1 MNFDRSI
8 DPHRPLYHFSPPLGW
23 WGGGPDGTIHHGG
36 QYHVFYQFDPYMGS
50 TSGNASWGHAVSRD
64 LVHWEH
70 RPVAIGPTP
79 FGADQYAAFARSDLV
94 RSLDRSGIPP
104 ILYDREVCFS
114 GSAVIDR
121 GVPTLVYTGILHG
134 LQDAPVMLGRSQCI
148 ATSDDGMLTWRKHP
162 ANPVIPHPPPE
173 LVDPSRRPEAPVW
186 TEGVLPSPR
195 RWLEQEG
202 QDRAIDGRR
211 LDAVEEDETRGQ
223 LTAWHDPH
231 VWREGETWYMGLG
244 CGFLGV
250 GGAVLLYRSPDLI
263 SWEYMHP
270 LVRRLRPGVQ
280 PLAGAGLLCARRTG
294 TCCSPRRLRAAA
306 PARPSTWW
314 GSTAATASPRNPRGS
329 STPTRWPAST
339 APAPCSIPRAGASC
353 SGCWPSG
360 AWSPAIRT
368 AGPGSSPCPGCSGS
382 VRGTAC
388 SWTRPPRSARA
399 ASRDWE
405 FAGEELSPG
414 RPLALAPVQ
423 GDCLE
428 MVAEINPG
436 SAREIGLQ
444 LRRSPGGEEE
454 TVVRYDRGEAVL
466 GVDTTRSSLEPD
478 TGRTVSAAPLDLKP
492 GERLRLHLF
501 LDRSTLE
508 VFANRRACASDRLYP
523 TREDSLGAGLFALGG
538 RARLESLRVWRR
550 RSVFFPQG

>member
-23 WGGGPDGTIHHGG
+23 WGGGPDGTIHHDG

-79 FGADQYAAFARSDLV
+79 FGAGYYAAFARSDLV

-121 GVPTLVYTGILHG
+121 GVPTLIYTGILHG

-162 ANPVIPHPPPE
+162 ANPVIPHPPPG
-173 LVDPSRRPEAPVW
+173 LVDPSQRPEAPVW

-250 GGAVLLYRSPDLI
+250 GGAVLLYRSRDLI

-270 LVRRLRPGVQ
+270 LCVGSDPEYNRWLVPDFFPLGDRHVLLAAATSRGRSGKAVYMVGEYRAHRFTPESEGFLDTHPMACFHCARTLLDPAGRRIVFGVLAERRLVAGNPHGWAGVLSL
-280 PLAGAGLLCARRTG
+280 PRVLGLG
-294 TCCSPRRLRAAA
+294 EGDRLLMD
-306 PARPSTWW
+306 
-314 GSTAATASPRNPRGS
+314 
-329 STPTRWPAST
+329 
-339 APAPCSIPRAGASC
+339 PAPEVCS
-353 SGCWPSG
+353 
-360 AWSPAIRT
+360 
-368 AGPGSSPCPGCSGS
+368 
-382 VRGTAC
+382 RGE
-388 SWTRPPRSARA
+388 P
-399 ASRDWE
+399 DWE
-405 FAGEELSPG
+405 FAGEELPPD
-414 RPLALAPVQ
+414 RPLELAPVQ

-428 MVAEINPG
+428 MVAVIDPG
-436 SAREIGLQ
+436 SAREVGLQ

-454 TVVRYDRGEAVL
+454 TVVRYDCGKGVL
-466 GVDTTRSSLEPD
+466 GVDTTKSSLEPD
-478 TGRTVSAAPLDLKP
+478 TGRTVSAAPLDLEP
-492 GERLRLHLF
+492 GERLRLHIF

-523 TREDSLGAGLFALGG
+523 AREDSLGAGLFALGG
-538 RARLESLRVWRR
+538 RARLESLEVWRR
-550 RSVFFPQG
+550 KSIFFPLE

>member
-23 WGGGPDGTIHHGG
+23 WGGGPDGTIHHDGR
-36 QYHVFYQFDPYMGS
+36 YHVFYQFDPYMGS

-79 FGADQYAAFARSDLV
+79 FGADCYAAFARSDLV
-94 RSLDRSGIPP
+94 KSLDRSRVPP

-134 LQDAPVMLGRSQCI
+134 LQDVPVMLGRSQCI
-148 ATSDDGMLTWRKHP
+148 ATSDDGMRTWRKHP

-173 LVDPSRRPEAPVW
+173 LVDPSQRPQAPVW

-195 RWLEQEG
+195 RWLDQQG

-211 LDAVEEDETRGQ
+211 LDPVEEDETRGQ

-250 GGAVLLYRSPDLI
+250 GGAVLLYRSPDLV
-263 SWEYMHP
+263 SWEYLHP
-270 LVRRLRPGVQ
+270 LCVGSDPQYNRWLVPDFFPLGDRHVLLAAATSRGRSGKAVYMVGEYRGHRFTPESEGFLDTHPMACFHCARTLLDPSGRRILFGVLAERRLVADNPHGWAGVLSL
-280 PLAGAGLLCARRTG
+280 PRVLELGEGDRLLMD
-294 TCCSPRRLRAAA
+294 
-306 PARPSTWW
+306 
-314 GSTAATASPRNPRGS
+314 
-329 STPTRWPAST
+329 
-339 APAPCSIPRAGASC
+339 PAPEVCS
-353 SGCWPSG
+353 SGEP
-360 AWSPAIRT
+360 
-368 AGPGSSPCPGCSGS
+368 
-382 VRGTAC
+382 
-388 SWTRPPRSARA
+388 
-399 ASRDWE
+399 DWE
-405 FAGEELSPG
+405 FGGEELAPD
-414 RPLALAPVQ
+414 RPLALDPVQ

-428 MVAEINPG
+428 IIAAIDPG
-436 SAREIGLQ
+436 GAREVELQ

-466 GVDTTRSSLEPD
+466 GVDTTKSSLEPD
-478 TGRTVSAAPLDLKP
+478 TGRTVSASPLDLEP

-523 TREDSLGAGLFALGG
+523 VREDSLGAGLFALGG
-538 RARLESLRVWRR
+538 RARLESLKVWRR
-550 RSVFFPQG
+550 KSIFFPEG

>member
-23 WGGGPDGTIHHGG
+23 WGGGPDGTIHHDG

-79 FGADQYAAFARSDLV
+79 FGADHYAAFARSDLV
-94 RSLDRSGIPP
+94 RNLDRSGIPP

-173 LVDPSRRPEAPVW
+173 LVDPSQRPEAPVW
-186 TEGVLPSPR
+186 SEGVLPSPR
-195 RWLEQEG
+195 RWLEQGG
-202 QDRAIDGRR
+202 QDRAIDGSR

-250 GGAVLLYRSPDLI
+250 GGAVLLYRSPDLV

-270 LVRRLRPGVQ
+270 LCVGTDPEYNRWLVPDFFALGDRHVLLAAATSRGRSGKAVYMVGEYRGHRFTPESEGFLDTHPMACFHCARTLLDPAGRRIVFGVLAERRLVAGNPHGWAGVLSL
-280 PLAGAGLLCARRTG
+280 PRVLELGEGDRLLMDPVPEV
-294 TCCSPRRLRAAA
+294 CS
-306 PARPSTWW
+306 
-314 GSTAATASPRNPRGS
+314 
-329 STPTRWPAST
+329 
-339 APAPCSIPRAGASC
+339 
-353 SGCWPSG
+353 SGEP
-360 AWSPAIRT
+360 
-368 AGPGSSPCPGCSGS
+368 
-382 VRGTAC
+382 
-388 SWTRPPRSARA
+388 
-399 ASRDWE
+399 DWE
-405 FAGEELSPG
+405 LAGEELAPD

-428 MVAEINPG
+428 MVAEIDPG
-436 SAREIGLQ
+436 SAREVGLQ

-454 TVVRYDRGEAVL
+454 TAVRYDRGEAVL
-466 GVDTTRSSLEPD
+466 GVDTTKSSLEPD

-492 GERLRLHLF
+492 GEPLRLHLF

-508 VFANRRACASDRLYP
+508 VFANRRTCASDRLYP
-523 TREDSLGAGLFALGG
+523 AREDSLGAGLFALGG
-538 RARLESLRVWRR
+538 RARLESLKVWRR
-550 RSVFFPQG
+550 SSIFFPRE

>member
-23 WGGGPDGTIHHGG
+23 WGGGPDGTIHHDGE
-36 QYHVFYQFDPYMGS
+36 YHVFYQFDPYMGS

-64 LVHWEH
+64 LLHWEH

-79 FGADQYAAFARSDLV
+79 FGAGSYAAFARSDLV
-94 RSLDRSGIPP
+94 KSLDRSRVPP
-104 ILYDREVCFS
+104 MVYDREVCFS
-114 GSAVIDR
+114 GSAVVDR

-148 ATSDDGMLTWRKHP
+148 ATSDDGMLTWRKHA

-173 LVDPSRRPEAPVW
+173 LVDPSLREQDPVW
-186 TEGVLPSPR
+186 TEGVLPAPR
-195 RWLEQEG
+195 RWLDQEG

-211 LDAVEEDETRGQ
+211 LDAVEDDGTRGQ

-250 GGAVLLYRSPDLI
+250 GGAVLLYRSPDLV

-270 LVRRLRPGVQ
+270 LCVGSDPGYNRWLVPDFFPLGDRHVLLAAATSRGRSGKAVYMVGEYRDHRFTPEVEGFLDTHPMASFHCARTLLDPAGRRIMFGVLAERRLVADNPHGWAGVLSLPRVLGLGEGDRLLMDPAPGV
-280 PLAGAGLLCARRTG
+280 
-294 TCCSPRRLRAAA
+294 CS
-306 PARPSTWW
+306 
-314 GSTAATASPRNPRGS
+314 RGE
-329 STPTRWPAST
+329 P
-339 APAPCSIPRAGASC
+339 
-353 SGCWPSG
+353 
-360 AWSPAIRT
+360 
-368 AGPGSSPCPGCSGS
+368 
-382 VRGTAC
+382 
-388 SWTRPPRSARA
+388 
-399 ASRDWE
+399 DWV
-405 FAGEELSPG
+405 FAGEELSPD
-414 RPLALAPVQ
+414 RPLELAPVR

-428 MVAEINPG
+428 MVAEIDPG
-436 SAREIGLQ
+436 SAREVGVK

-454 TVVRYDRGEAVL
+454 TVVRYDRHEATL

-478 TGRTVSAAPLDLKP
+478 TGRTVSAAPLGLKP
-492 GERLRLHLF
+492 GEPLRLHLF

-538 RARLESLRVWRR
+538 RARLANLKVWGR

>member
-23 WGGGPDGTIHHGG
+23 WGGGPDGTIHHDG

-79 FGADQYAAFARSDLV
+79 FGAGYYAAFARSDLV

-162 ANPVIPHPPPE
+162 ANPVIPHPPPG
-173 LVDPSRRPEAPVW
+173 LVDPSQRPEAPVW

-270 LVRRLRPGVQ
+270 LCVGSDPEYNRWLVPDFFPLGDRHVLLAAATSRGRSGKAVYMVGEYRGHRFIPESEGFLDTHPMACFHCARTLLDPAGRRIVFGVLAERRLVAGNPHGWAGVLSL
-280 PLAGAGLLCARRTG
+280 PRVLELGEGDRLLMD
-294 TCCSPRRLRAAA
+294 
-306 PARPSTWW
+306 
-314 GSTAATASPRNPRGS
+314 
-329 STPTRWPAST
+329 
-339 APAPCSIPRAGASC
+339 PAPEVCS
-353 SGCWPSG
+353 SGEP
-360 AWSPAIRT
+360 
-368 AGPGSSPCPGCSGS
+368 
-382 VRGTAC
+382 
-388 SWTRPPRSARA
+388 
-399 ASRDWE
+399 DWE
-405 FAGEELSPG
+405 FAGEELAPD

-428 MVAEINPG
+428 MAAEIDPG
-436 SAREIGLQ
+436 GAREVGLQ

-466 GVDTTRSSLEPD
+466 GVDTTKSSLEPD

-523 TREDSLGAGLFALGG
+523 AREDSLGAGLFALGG
-538 RARLESLRVWRR
+538 RARLESLKVWRR
-550 RSVFFPQG
+550 KSIFFPLE